1 MLPGGSM
8 VSEGR
13 PPVINDLNRLIDHVE
28 DNLRGGMDVASVAR
42 PAGVTEYHLRR
53 MFSSVAG
60 MPLSEYIRRRRMTV
74 AAGDVLRGDDLLTTA
89 VRFGYSSAEA
99 FGRAF
104 RAVHGVGPAQ
114 ARRAGGPLRTQQQLR
129 FRLTV
134 EGSSHM
140 DARITTRPTIRLV
153 GHATR
158 VPLIHE
164 GVNPH
169 IREFTE
175 SLSEDVHGRLYALGD
190 THGDGPTGLLA
201 VNDDVAPHAAEGTEL
216 TYMHGVAV
224 VGDDELPDDLDVI
237 EVPAGDWVVF
247 RSTGPFPESLQTMW
261 AATATDWFPS
271 NPWQL
276 RPGPSLVS
284 TVDHDED
291 FTTATCEL
299 WFPVEPREM

>member
-1 MLPGGSM
+1 
-8 VSEGR
+8 
-13 PPVINDLNRLIDHVE
+13 
-28 DNLRGGMDVASVAR
+28 
-42 PAGVTEYHLRR
+42 
-53 MFSSVAG
+53 
-60 MPLSEYIRRRRMTV
+60 
-74 AAGDVLRGDDLLTTA
+74 
-89 VRFGYSSAEA
+89 
-99 FGRAF
+99 
-104 RAVHGVGPAQ
+104 
-114 ARRAGGPLRTQQQLR
+114 
-129 FRLTV
+129 
-134 EGSSHM
+134 M

>member
-1 MLPGGSM
+1 MT
-8 VSEGR
+8 
-13 PPVINDLNRLIDHVE
+13 NDLNRLVEHVE
-28 DNLRGGMDVASVAR
+28 GNLCGDIDVTAVAR
-42 PAGVTEYHLRR
+42 SSGVTDYHLRR
-53 MFSSVAG
+53 MFSSLAG

-74 AAGDVLRGDDLLTTA
+74 AAGEVLGGDDLLSIA
-89 VRFGYSSAEA
+89 VRYGYGSAEA

-104 RAVHGVGPAQ
+104 RAVHGIGPTE
-114 ARRAGGPLRTQQQLR
+114 ARRTGGPLRTQQQLR

-134 EGSSHM
+134 EGSSRM
-140 DARITTRPTIRLV
+140 DARIINRPTIRLV

-158 VPLIHE
+158 VPLIYE

-169 IREFTE
+169 IAEFTE
-175 SLSEDVHGRLYALGD
+175 SLPAEAHRRLYALGD
-190 THGDGPTGLLA
+190 THDEGPAGLLA
-201 VNDDVAPHAAEGTEL
+201 VNGDVAPDSDEGTEL

-224 VGDDELPDDLDVI
+224 TGDAAVPDDLDVI
-237 EVPAGDWVVF
+237 TVPAGDWVVF
-247 RSTGPFPESLQTMW
+247 RSSGAFPASLQTMW

-284 TVDHDED
+284 TLEHDED

-299 WFPVEPREM
+299 WFPVAPRGV